1 MSPPVACT
9 IAGSDSGG
17 GAGIQ
22 ADLKTFTACGVYGAS
37 CVVALTAQNT
47 VGVRR
52 VEVASLEMVADQ
64 IDAVAED
71 LAPAAW
77 KTGML
82 ATPDVIAVVAGR
94 LEHHGAE
101 RLVVDPVMVAKS
113 GDRLLTEAAVVTMRD
128 ALLPLALVVTPNLPE
143 ARVLLGLDDGAA
155 LDAEEGARRLC
166 ALGPRLAVVKGGHA
180 AGDEVVDVVHDSLRG
195 DTVTLRHP
203 RVAGTSTHGT
213 GCTLSA
219 AIAAFLARDLDPL
232 AAVSS
237 ARAYVQD
244 ALLRAPGLGRG
255 HGPLGHLDPALA
267 APAVAEPAPSD
278 PGRGRR
284 S

>member
-1 MSPPVACT
+1 VSVPVACT

-22 ADLKTFTACGVYGAS
+22 ADLKTFAACGVYGAS

-52 VEVASLEMVADQ
+52 VEPVSLEMVAEQ

-71 LAPAAW
+71 LEPAAW

-82 ATPDVIAVVAGR
+82 ATPAVIAVVVGR

-113 GDRLLTEAAVVTMRD
+113 GDRLLTEAAVVTLRE

-143 ARVLLGLDDGAA
+143 ARVLLGLGPEAEVDAA
-155 LDAEEGARRLC
+155 EIARRLC
-166 ALGPRLAVVKGGHA
+166 GLGPRIAVVKGGHA
-180 AGDEVVDVVHDSLRG
+180 PGDEVVDVVLDSATG
-195 DTVTLRHP
+195 EAVSLRHP
-203 RVAGTSTHGT
+203 RVPGTATHGT

-219 AIAAFLARDLDPL
+219 AIAAFLARGVEPL
-232 AAVSS
+232 TAVAS
-237 ARAYVQD
+237 ARAYLQS
-244 ALLRAPGLGRG
+244 ALERAPGVGHG
-255 HGPLGHLDPALA
+255 HGPLGHVDPAIA
-267 APAVAEPAPSD
+267 APVVES
-278 PGRGRR
+278 R
-284 S
+284 